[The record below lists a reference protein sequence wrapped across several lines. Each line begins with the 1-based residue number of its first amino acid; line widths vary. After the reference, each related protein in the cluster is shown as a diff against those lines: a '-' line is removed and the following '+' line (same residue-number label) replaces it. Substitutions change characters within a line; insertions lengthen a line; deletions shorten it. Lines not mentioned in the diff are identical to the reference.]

1 MSHSHIVIV
10 PRLLPLLH
18 YGLFLN
24 QLPECS
30 LKKKKKMRS
39 SHRGSVETNL
49 TRNHEVVGLIPGFA
63 LWLKDLVLL

>member
-1 MSHSHIVIV
+1 MSHSQYCDS
-10 PRLLPLLH
+10 PQTAAFAPLWFILKSAARV
-18 YGLFLN
+18 L
-24 QLPECS
+24 